1 MDALGRKVDY
11 LRISITDRCN
21 ERCLYCLPEGYSDWK
36 PREEIL
42 SYEEILRVARI
53 ATSLGFRK
61 FRVTGGEPLVRRDL
75 VPFIEKLSAIEG
87 VEFIGLSTNGVRLAP
102 LARPLRDAGVSAV
115 NISLDALTPS
125 VYRGITRGDIAPV
138 LEGIRAALD
147 AGFERVKLNAVL
159 IRGMNED
166 EILPLIHFAA
176 EHHVTLRFIELMPV
190 SSTEM
195 LTEKNFLSA
204 GEVMQ
209 RLRQHDTLTPLGE
222 VQLGHGPA
230 RYYRLEKIGATIG
243 FIGAMT
249 NLHFCDSCNKIRL
262 TADGKIR
269 PCLGNHGEYDLR
281 NALRNGSA
289 DGQIAEIF
297 RLALHEKPPEHIF
310 RHNYQP
316 NRIMTAIGG

>member
-1 MDALGRKVDY
+1 MNALGRKVDY

-21 ERCLYCLPEGYSDWK
+21 ERCLYCLPEGYADWK

-42 SYEEILRVARI
+42 SYEEILRAARI
-53 ATSLGFRK
+53 AASLGFRK
-61 FRVTGGEPLVRRDL
+61 FRITGGEPLVRRDI

-87 VEFIGLSTNGVRLAP
+87 VEFIGLSTNAVRLAP
-102 LARPLRDAGVSAV
+102 LANQLRDAGVQSV

-125 VYRGITRGDIAPV
+125 VYRAITRGDIAPA

-176 EHHVTLRFIELMPV
+176 EHHVTLRFIELMPI

-209 RLRQHDTLTPLGE
+209 RLREHDTLTPLGE

-243 FIGAMT
+243 FIGAIT
-249 NLHFCDSCNKIRL
+249 NLHFCDDCNKIRL

-281 NALRNGSA
+281 NALRNNST
-289 DGQIAEIF
+289 DDQIAEIF
-297 RLALHEKPPEHIF
+297 RLALREKPPEHIF
-310 RHNYQP
+310 RDNYQP
-316 NRIMTAIGG
+316 SRIMTAIGG